1 MQEQPL
7 VFVVMATFNE
17 LVVII
22 AKSIESILNQSY
34 QNLELLIADDSY
46 SSETIAVID
55 AFAARDLLGGVSLLV
70 AKLYACMSEK
80 GRQTLY
86 RGF

>member
-1 MQEQPL
+1 MIRIDL
-7 VFVVMATFNE
+7 
-17 LVVII
+17 LGC
-22 AKSIESILNQSY
+22 AKVSIS
-34 QNLELLIADDSY
+34 
-46 SSETIAVID
+46 
-55 AFAARDLLGGVSLLV
+55 RDLLGGVSSLV

>member
-1 MQEQPL
+1 MIRIDL
-7 VFVVMATFNE
+7 
-17 LVVII
+17 LGC
-22 AKSIESILNQSY
+22 AKVSIS
-34 QNLELLIADDSY
+34 
-46 SSETIAVID
+46 
-55 AFAARDLLGGVSLLV
+55 RDLLGGDSLLV